1 MWSAGL
7 DTRNGDS
14 SVSSGRL
21 SGSSGGHESGALP
34 HGPWKERPPQVLEP
48 QQQPRRR
55 DPRLEQ
61 LRDKIRAQ
69 ARWKTS
75 CASLGT
81 SVPSSAS
88 CFGKTSPAVL
98 RRKTPR
104 AAKALPAPAHSG
116 MLSTVEC
123 RGEDREPPSLGRELS
138 RISQHQTSAARAN
151 TKRSKSASCKREK
164 ALQSPTPG
172 RAAKCRDSE
181 LAGVYAWRKGRA
193 LVRQL
198 LGPPPTLPRLPSK
211 APGVELGADKIA
223 AIAGTSSAHTW
234 LPKPSCAHS
243 DRHTPNLVSQEQPAT
258 IQTAMA
264 ILQDLRKQIQAG
276 LELARRPRAGRK
288 PIPSKPKPQSLA
300 EKGQQGP
307 QSTQGMQSS
316 LLKSDKVVTGGKYPT
331 LDKAGGLGTQQPWN
345 TLAEQQSCTQRI
357 WAGQGRDT
365 SFQMPGTPPEKLS
378 SSQRP
383 WSSLA
388 GLIYPHKVWTPHGR
402 DSSFQRPDSP
412 PEKLSSFSQRPWS
425 ALAGQA
431 GRQRAWE
438 AYDDWKV
445 PGPSLWPTLER
456 PCPTLQRPRSTSFVQ
471 RSSPHCKGSSAN
483 PPPSRAKQAWVRPAQ
498 GFSQNPPG
506 EEQDTQQSPPCPR
519 LRRAL
524 GHQYS
529 SESLR
534 DFMRQKAQAR
544 QRQALEQ
551 KAVAAR
557 TQQLRN
563 QRLQEVYR
571 KQREAVLGKPDPV
584 VSQRR
589 PGIVTFVPSSAQ
601 SGGLETP
608 ESLKSPVQEWS
619 KVTSGVVVGDQEAPA
634 SFCLCLNR
642 AWNHT
647 ETLDTS
653 GHPDGYKQARLQAL
667 ETMADVLKKRIDLL
681 TAKLRRSVSLDEA
694 GDLAP
699 DMLPLSSTSVS
710 TIPTFAASTCPRAL
724 VPNGDR
730 EMPQDPRD
738 WEDLQAKPFPTTYL
752 LDGETLPWSPSW
764 KPRSLSAAPHF
775 HSQLQGSHIPSKGVM
790 KDRVWELEKRW
801 KREAAALRT
810 LSTCTKSSLETPL
823 AAPDPTLDSLWLE
836 EMPEA
841 RGAGLVT
848 PRTTLSCDL
857 GQQALATLGPS
868 DGLPHQRRATKP
880 GPGPGAGASV
890 AFYRFTVA
898 MLEQRRREEEQRAQ
912 HQAALLRLRELA
924 LEEKARAELAWLE
937 HQRGCLGNKGHK
949 AMQAIL
955 LERQQQV
962 LSKLEK
968 EWREI
973 KHLKKA
979 HSTLHY
985 GRLQLLQHQQAIL
998 EVQRSTACLRQ
1009 ELQLKKTQLSQSL
1022 SPRVRTAWERSS
1034 EKSQQLKG
1042 TLYPMAP
1049 HGLGRPSSHCP
1060 QSSSGGSEVTRLPSQ
1075 QQERTSPWKTLDA
1088 HKRLQSP
1095 RVTWGD
1101 DTPETGS
1108 ALAERS
1114 HVDREPEKH
1123 PRVPVLGP
1131 LRSSSPD
1138 FSGQRLD
1145 PAFPVAPAPLG
1156 VPPPVVL
1163 MQATKEEGSPTAP
1176 LRLREAKEL
1185 PTGDPLMKSSAAS
1198 AGKRHLASTD
1208 SNAWSLQGQPRPS
1221 PQGESPCSQEA
1232 RQVAEGI
1239 TSQEGLESGLGVAGS
1254 PEEKPWEEA
1263 SWRRQACQQEEP
1275 DVPLIQVEP
1284 TQLAASP
1291 AAPEEEM
1298 PPVLCPS
1305 NPQSAAP
1312 LGLSSDSASSIC
1324 SGSSEAPESS
1334 PASSMGLENSLSCSS
1349 LQEFQKATATLVQL
1363 SDSSPSSFSL
1373 EAEVTPDVNPRWS
1386 GELVTDISREES
1398 GPPSSW
1404 GLHLGHPRLGGVPRN
1419 VGQVTWQRMSG
1430 SSAGSLYDSSEVVAV
1445 AGSPEPGHSLL
1456 GVGWPLSLPDA
1467 PTPRLGS
1474 ELSET
1479 SSRIWDED
1487 GEENLL
1493 EPGPHV
1499 DPASGSSLPAD
1510 GVSNLESSG
1519 EPCVV
1524 HPSTDP
1530 REDQEVSRTSRNLA
1544 SVSNTGQTKQV
1555 SPEAPCTTL
1564 PSQTPSTS
1572 DLDLSL
1578 SLPSDTST
1586 SEVAGVSKGDMTAQT
1601 SAGFQERS
1609 QDANPS
1615 LSVERNPL
1623 QTLLEPKAPISLPFP
1638 PRVPPGAKCQE
1649 AGSEEDRALFV
1660 EAASPQ
1666 GVSGFLTEIL
1676 SPVDEELSYGSGDL
1690 PSSTHRHTHLPPLPP
1705 TPQAKSD
1712 TNKPSLSSEDFPSPP
1727 EEAMFPGSSL
1737 GDLGEDTCVTTED
1750 ISSLSEEAPAAA
1762 LSPRPQESGLCL
1774 RASGQAGN
1782 LGDRQGDS
1790 KSMVMSQDE
1799 GRQCSEPDVWPAS
1812 PLSKGVGSALGQP
1825 PSPSAQPSTVSLA
1838 ARCGQSMPLEASDTD
1853 VLLRTQWGPWKG
1865 VQCFEGA
1872 ECQQETG
1879 HILDIQA
1886 ATPSPTCPEVP
1897 KGPPPGQVPLVA
1909 SGKVGTFGHTSEE
1922 EEEEGVLSLDS
1933 LDREQLPERDRAAV
1947 LASGGCANL
1956 PSPGGAGPVD
1966 VVSTQL
1972 SRKILC
1978 DSMAALSAIVP
1989 GGSP

>member
-1 MWSAGL
+1 MSTLVMGVLPTSLGAALQSCSRDRQQEGVFSLRELGRMVDRKASTKTRQDVLCSPAAENNFAAALRWPVPSRQFGTLRAVPHVAWSDNIEEPGPYKKASNLPMWSAGL

-138 RISQHQTSAARAN
+138 RIPQHQTSAARAN

-172 RAAKCRDSE
+172 RAAKCR
-181 LAGVYAWRKGRA
+181 
-193 LVRQL
+193 
-198 LGPPPTLPRLPSK
+198 
-211 APGVELGADKIA
+211 GADKIA

-307 QSTQGMQSS
+307 QSTRGMQSS

-388 GLIYPHKVWTPHGR
+388 GLIYPHKVWTPQGR

-425 ALAGQA
+425 ALAG
-431 GRQRAWE
+431 QRAWE

-764 KPRSLSAAPHF
+764 KPRSLSAAGESPTVPTPPSPAPQEASSDLYPPLLPHCLT
-775 HSQLQGSHIPSKGVM
+775 SPPCLAGSGSHIPSKGVM

-810 LSTCTKSSLETPL
+810 LSTCTKSALETPL

-848 PRTTLSCDL
+848 PRTTLSC
-857 GQQALATLGPS
+857 G
-868 DGLPHQRRATKP
+868 K
-880 GPGPGAGASV
+880 
-890 AFYRFTVA
+890 
-898 MLEQRRREEEQRAQ
+898 
-912 HQAALLRLRELA
+912 
-924 LEEKARAELAWLE
+924 
-937 HQRGCLGNKGHK
+937 
-949 AMQAIL
+949 
-955 LERQQQV
+955 
-962 LSKLEK
+962 
-968 EWREI
+968 
-973 KHLKKA
+973 
-979 HSTLHY
+979 
-985 GRLQLLQHQQAIL
+985 GRLADRTWAGWSGVRGSLSGAP
-998 EVQRSTACLRQ
+998 STA
-1009 ELQLKKTQLSQSL
+1009 
-1022 SPRVRTAWERSS
+1022 
-1034 EKSQQLKG
+1034 
-1042 TLYPMAP
+1042 
-1049 HGLGRPSSHCP
+1049 
-1060 QSSSGGSEVTRLPSQ
+1060 
-1075 QQERTSPWKTLDA
+1075 
-1088 HKRLQSP
+1088 
-1095 RVTWGD
+1095 
-1101 DTPETGS
+1101 
-1108 ALAERS
+1108 
-1114 HVDREPEKH
+1114 
-1123 PRVPVLGP
+1123 
-1131 LRSSSPD
+1131 
-1138 FSGQRLD
+1138 
-1145 PAFPVAPAPLG
+1145 
-1156 VPPPVVL
+1156 
-1163 MQATKEEGSPTAP
+1163 
-1176 LRLREAKEL
+1176 
-1185 PTGDPLMKSSAAS
+1185 
-1198 AGKRHLASTD
+1198 
-1208 SNAWSLQGQPRPS
+1208 
-1221 PQGESPCSQEA
+1221 
-1232 RQVAEGI
+1232 
-1239 TSQEGLESGLGVAGS
+1239 
-1254 PEEKPWEEA
+1254 
-1263 SWRRQACQQEEP
+1263 
-1275 DVPLIQVEP
+1275 
-1284 TQLAASP
+1284 
-1291 AAPEEEM
+1291 
-1298 PPVLCPS
+1298 
-1305 NPQSAAP
+1305 
-1312 LGLSSDSASSIC
+1312 
-1324 SGSSEAPESS
+1324 
-1334 PASSMGLENSLSCSS
+1334 
-1349 LQEFQKATATLVQL
+1349 
-1363 SDSSPSSFSL
+1363 
-1373 EAEVTPDVNPRWS
+1373 
-1386 GELVTDISREES
+1386 
-1398 GPPSSW
+1398 
-1404 GLHLGHPRLGGVPRN
+1404 
-1419 VGQVTWQRMSG
+1419 
-1430 SSAGSLYDSSEVVAV
+1430 
-1445 AGSPEPGHSLL
+1445 
-1456 GVGWPLSLPDA
+1456 
-1467 PTPRLGS
+1467 
-1474 ELSET
+1474 
-1479 SSRIWDED
+1479 
-1487 GEENLL
+1487 
-1493 EPGPHV
+1493 
-1499 DPASGSSLPAD
+1499 
-1510 GVSNLESSG
+1510 
-1519 EPCVV
+1519 
-1524 HPSTDP
+1524 
-1530 REDQEVSRTSRNLA
+1530 
-1544 SVSNTGQTKQV
+1544 
-1555 SPEAPCTTL
+1555 
-1564 PSQTPSTS
+1564 
-1572 DLDLSL
+1572 
-1578 SLPSDTST
+1578 
-1586 SEVAGVSKGDMTAQT
+1586 
-1601 SAGFQERS
+1601 
-1609 QDANPS
+1609 
-1615 LSVERNPL
+1615 
-1623 QTLLEPKAPISLPFP
+1623 
-1638 PRVPPGAKCQE
+1638 
-1649 AGSEEDRALFV
+1649 
-1660 EAASPQ
+1660 
-1666 GVSGFLTEIL
+1666 
-1676 SPVDEELSYGSGDL
+1676 
-1690 PSSTHRHTHLPPLPP
+1690 
-1705 TPQAKSD
+1705 
-1712 TNKPSLSSEDFPSPP
+1712 
-1727 EEAMFPGSSL
+1727 
-1737 GDLGEDTCVTTED
+1737 
-1750 ISSLSEEAPAAA
+1750 
-1762 LSPRPQESGLCL
+1762 
-1774 RASGQAGN
+1774 
-1782 LGDRQGDS
+1782 
-1790 KSMVMSQDE
+1790 
-1799 GRQCSEPDVWPAS
+1799 
-1812 PLSKGVGSALGQP
+1812 
-1825 PSPSAQPSTVSLA
+1825 
-1838 ARCGQSMPLEASDTD
+1838 
-1853 VLLRTQWGPWKG
+1853 
-1865 VQCFEGA
+1865 
-1872 ECQQETG
+1872 
-1879 HILDIQA
+1879 
-1886 ATPSPTCPEVP
+1886 
-1897 KGPPPGQVPLVA
+1897 
-1909 SGKVGTFGHTSEE
+1909 
-1922 EEEEGVLSLDS
+1922 
-1933 LDREQLPERDRAAV
+1933 
-1947 LASGGCANL
+1947 
-1956 PSPGGAGPVD
+1956 
-1966 VVSTQL
+1966 
-1972 SRKILC
+1972 
-1978 DSMAALSAIVP
+1978 
-1989 GGSP
+1989 